1 MARRAQLAQL
11 AELEKRLEEERRQT
25 RLLCTTLEQERTAR
39 GARAQVAGS
48 VARDW
53 ILADDNVDK
62 PLELKRASQKL
73 VAAAY
78 LLQAMPEPSTTGGCN
93 LCNKAKVLI

>member
-1 MARRAQLAQL
+1 M
-11 AELEKRLEEERRQT
+11 
-25 RLLCTTLEQERTAR
+25 C
-39 GARAQVAGS
+39 GARVQAAGHI
-48 VARDW
+48 AREQ

-78 LLQAMPEPSTTGGCN
+78 LLQAMQEPSTTE
-93 LCNKAKVLI
+93 